1 MTPTERSLLQIWESA
16 LELEPRPEDAIAL
29 LVDAAAFGLNE
40 GDFDPTPIIRRLR
53 DTFDLL
59 HITKHVGVK
68 Q

>member
-1 MTPTERSLLQIWESA
+1 MTQNERSLLLIWEAA
-16 LELEPRPEDAIAL
+16 LELEARPEDAIAL
-29 LVDAAAFGLNE
+29 LVDAAAFALNE

-59 HITKHVGVK
+59 HITKHIGAK

>member
-1 MTPTERSLLQIWESA
+1 MNSNVRTMLQIWDAA
-16 LELEPRPEDAIAL
+16 LELEARPEDAIAL

-40 GDFDPTPIIRRLR
+40 GDFDPTSIIRRLR

-59 HITKHVGVK
+59 HITKHIGAK

>member
-1 MTPTERSLLQIWESA
+1 MTPTERSLLLIWESA
-16 LELEPRPEDAIAL
+16 LELETRPEDAIAL

-40 GDFDPTPIIRRLR
+40 GDFDPTSIIRRLR

-59 HITKHVGVK
+59 HITKHIGAK